1 MVLHVP
7 EHRTEPDP
15 ARRRASAARSPER
28 PEPSPRGGPQQR
40 LSLLQRTAGNRAVQG
55 LVGTSGPTVQR
66 DPPTAQSPVVTGGVD
81 PLTQSITAAQARTL
95 SDSEIARF
103 MPQLEAFLAMPASL
117 MTAGGARHN
126 LQVLWGEHNRRR
138 PDAGQVPDGGD
149 VVRKPGVVSWSGDPE
164 LRLRT
169 HPDTGDETNII
180 RTMPLSTRLQVLK
193 RFPGDWYFVST
204 SDGDT
209 GYAGSQYVR
218 TDMPEPAA
226 RLHLVEDG
234 IPGTAIA
241 IAERY
246 YGDKS
251 DNWGQDLRFY
261 VNVLAWANKVDVPD
275 TTAGWKSVRFQ
286 AGQKIWV
293 PSQPFAISLKG
304 VVNSGSYS
312 YNVADALGVAD
323 VIERIGELLEDF
335 GRAIDK
341 SGQYI
346 PESVARH
353 VDEMLRE
360 VLAGLAKMMAV
371 AAGVL
376 AVTTAIGAAVGN
388 APGAAAG
395 FEVGLALLEWLG
407 LGMLVVWIGQSVVEI
422 GSSFAKFFSKVWD
435 ARGDNEKI
443 DKAAKQFAEA
453 VGLLMAKI
461 LEALIIYVT
470 AKGLPKATKAMRGTR
485 LGAALGETKTAQWLA
500 ERGAN
505 VSAGTSK
512 VKGPGA
518 VIRGLKHSEVT
529 TLTNAGAEMPA
540 GEALAKY
547 KPGSGFSG
555 AYDPAT
561 GSWVAVASGDAALVS
576 GDAIATVPQYG
587 GHAAAESSLMGRTG
601 SASNAKNVGFVLI
614 WEGNGKLTIRWN
626 SATINARNFG
636 NRAAPVESRP
646 AIIEAV
652 EKTTGCKVSE

>member
-1 MVLHVP
+1 MVQHVP
-7 EHRTEPDP
+7 EHRTEPDTSRP
-15 ARRRASAARSPER
+15 RRPAARAPDRAPPATPGS
-28 PEPSPRGGPQQR
+28 SAQR
-40 LSLLQRTAGNRAVQG
+40 LAALQRAAGNRAVQG
-55 LVGTSGPTVQR
+55 LVRAGGATVQR
-66 DPPTAQSPVVTGGVD
+66 QSPVVTSGVD
-81 PLTQSITAAQARTL
+81 PLTQSITADQARTL
-95 SDSEIARF
+95 SDSEIARY

-126 LQVLWGEHNRRR
+126 LQVLWGESNRRR
-138 PDAGQVPDGGD
+138 PDAGRVPDGGEP
-149 VVRKPGVVSWSGDPE
+149 VRKPGVVAWHGDPE

-169 HPDTGDETNII
+169 HPDTADATNIV
-180 RTMPLSTRLQVLK
+180 RTMPLSTRLQVVK

-204 SDGDT
+204 ADGDT
-209 GYAGSQYVR
+209 GFAGSQYVR
-218 TDMPEPAA
+218 TDLPEPAA
-226 RLHLVEDG
+226 RLHLVESG

-241 IAERY
+241 VAEHY
-246 YGDKS
+246 YGDKA

-261 VNVLAWANKVDVPD
+261 VNVLAWANKISVPD
-275 TTAGWKSVRFQ
+275 TTDGWKSVRFE
-286 AGQKIWV
+286 AGQAIWV

-312 YNVADALGVAD
+312 YNAADFLGVAD

-353 VDEMLRE
+353 VDAMLRE

-407 LGMLVVWIGQSVVEI
+407 LGMLVYWIGQSVVEV
-422 GSSFAKFFSKVWD
+422 GSAFASFFSKVWD
-435 ARGDNEKI
+435 ARGDEKKI
-443 DKAAKQFAEA
+443 DRAALQFAEA

-461 LEALIIYVT
+461 LEALIIYIT
-470 AKGLPKATKAMRGTR
+470 AKGLPKATRSLRGTR
-485 LGAALGETKTAQWLA
+485 LGAALGETRTAQWLA
-500 ERGAN
+500 ERSAN
-505 VSAGTSK
+505 VAAGTSK
-512 VKGPGA
+512 IKGPRA
-518 VIRGLKHSEVT
+518 TVAGLRHSEVT

-547 KPGSGFSG
+547 TPQSGFSG
-555 AYDPAT
+555 AYDPVT
-561 GSWVAVASGDAALVS
+561 GKWVAVASGEATLLS
-576 GDAIATVPQYG
+576 GEPIATVPQYG

-601 SASNAKNVGFVLI
+601 STSNAKNVGFVLV

-636 NRAAPVESRP
+636 NRAAPAAVRP
-646 AIIEAV
+646 AIISAV
-652 EKTTGCKVSE
+652 EATTGCKVSE

>member
-1 MVLHVP
+1 
-7 EHRTEPDP
+7 
-15 ARRRASAARSPER
+15 
-28 PEPSPRGGPQQR
+28 
-40 LSLLQRTAGNRAVQG
+40 
-55 LVGTSGPTVQR
+55 
-66 DPPTAQSPVVTGGVD
+66 
-81 PLTQSITAAQARTL
+81 
-95 SDSEIARF
+95 
-103 MPQLEAFLAMPASL
+103 MPASL

-126 LQVLWGEHNRRR
+126 LQVLWGESNRRR
-138 PDAGQVPDGGD
+138 PDAGKVPDGGEA
-149 VVRKPGVVSWSGDPE
+149 VRKPGVVSWGGDPE

-180 RTMPLSTRLQVLK
+180 RTMPLSARLNVIK

-204 SDGDT
+204 ADGDT
-209 GYAGSQYVR
+209 GFAGSQYVR

-226 RLHLVEDG
+226 RLHKVESG

-241 IAERY
+241 IAEHY

-261 VNVLAWANKVDVPD
+261 VNVLAWANKIDVPD
-275 TTAGWKSVRFQ
+275 TTSGWKSVQFQ
-286 AGQKIWV
+286 AGQTIWV

-312 YNVADALGVAD
+312 YNAADFLGVAD

-346 PESVARH
+346 PEAIARH
-353 VDEMLRE
+353 VDAMLKE
-360 VLAGLAKMMAV
+360 VLAGLAKAMAI

-376 AVTTAIGAAVGN
+376 AVTTAIGAAIGN

-443 DKAAKQFAEA
+443 DKAAMQFAEA

-485 LGAALGETKTAQWLA
+485 LGQALGETKTAQWIA

-505 VSAGTSK
+505 VAEGKSP
-512 VKGPGA
+512 VKGPRATFGGA
-518 VIRGLKHSEVT
+518 GPKHSEVT

-555 AYDPAT
+555 AYDPVT
-561 GSWVAVASGDAALVS
+561 GKWVAVASGDAALLS
-576 GDAIATVPQYG
+576 GEPLATVPQYG

-601 SASNAKNVGFVLI
+601 SASNAQNVGFVLI
-614 WEGNGKLTIRWN
+614 YEGNGKLTIRWN

-636 NRAAPVESRP
+636 NRAAPAASRP

-652 EKTTGCKVSE
+652 EATTGHKVSE